1 MDPFFKLL
9 PALVK
14 ASISSL
20 NNPIVAIVVIALAAF
35 SVIAW
40 VSHGPR

>member
-9 PALVK
+9 PDLVK
-14 ASISSL
+14 ASL
-20 NNPIVAIVVIALAAF
+20 NNPIVAIIVIALTAF